1 MEHYLPRAMFT
12 PNYVHKTTSLEG
24 CHVQIGLGKSTCY
37 TRRRQWHPT
46 PVLLIIIHT
55 SFLKNSYP
63 VRKPNSIVNH
73 QKFPIY
79 VAMVYFFHRAY
90 RESLEN
96 ADNQHLRHVFPH
108 VLYKQGLILKIV
120 AVATFFLFLLLYRK
134 RKKELCCILLKR
146 KKIKMCC
153 QTLALILVVIVIHV
167 YIRHWKDSDYH
178 NLMLSA

>member
-63 VRKPNSIVNH
+63 VG
-73 QKFPIY
+73 KFPIY
-79 VAMVYFFHRAY
+79 VAIVYFFHRAY

-96 ADNQHLRHVFPH
+96 ADNQHLRYVFPH
-108 VLYKQGLILKIV
+108 VLYKQGLILSSSSNLFSFF
-120 AVATFFLFLLLYRK
+120 TF
-134 RKKELCCILLKR
+134 
-146 KKIKMCC
+146 
-153 QTLALILVVIVIHV
+153 V
-167 YIRHWKDSDYH
+167 
-178 NLMLSA
+178 

>member
-120 AVATFFLFLLLYRK
+120 AVATFFFFYFCIGKEKKNYVAFCSRERK
-134 RKKELCCILLKR
+134 LKCAA
-146 KKIKMCC
+146 K
-153 QTLALILVVIVIHV
+153 LWL
-167 YIRHWKDSDYH
+167 
-178 NLMLSA
+178 